1 MNKTLTLW
9 VNGIGAWTPGLADW
23 PAWCDLLRGGA
34 EPNANA
40 PARPKPARL
49 SASESRRVST
59 HVLAAIEVADQAV
72 TMSGLDGAHLPCVFA
87 SAHGD
92 AGIMDYM
99 CAVLAD
105 TPQHLSPTRF
115 HNSVHNAGVGY
126 WTIACGCHA
135 ASTAVA
141 GLECTFGAGLLEAVS
156 QALAENHPVL
166 LVANDEP
173 GGGPLGEVLGTSRAF
188 ACALVLSPQQGEH
201 AIARLE
207 LALVD
212 NAPTADPPRH
222 PFAAALAQANPCAP
236 GLPLLEA
243 LAGQGST
250 AVMLG
255 ATPTLGLAIHVHPFV

>member
-1 MNKTLTLW
+1 MSTPLTLW
-9 VNGIGAWTPGLADW
+9 VNGVGVWTPGLADW
-23 PAWCDLLRGGA
+23 PAWCDLLRGGR
-34 EPNANA
+34 EPDTNAST
-40 PARPKPARL
+40 RPKPARL
-49 SASESRRVST
+49 SAGESRRVST

-72 TMSGLDGAHLPCVFA
+72 TMSGMDGAHLPCVFA

-156 QALAENHPVL
+156 QSLAENHPVL

-173 GGGPLGEVLGTSRAF
+173 GNGPLGEVLGTSRAL
-188 ACALVLSPQQGEH
+188 ACALALSPQPGDH
-201 AIARLE
+201 ALARLE
-207 LALVD
+207 LTLVD
-212 NAPTADPPRH
+212 NAPAADHPRH
-222 PFAAALAQANPCAP
+222 SFAAALAQANPCAP
-236 GLPLLEA
+236 GLSLLEA
-243 LAGQGST
+243 LADHAPT
-250 AVMLG
+250 DVMLA
-255 ATPTLGLAIHVHPFV
+255 ATPTLGLAIHVHPLA